1 MLSASMSIEFIIDKA
16 PTVLAADIPTQA
28 QCLVWFKAAL
38 PPEITQAEVTLKIVD
53 KEEGALLN
61 HQYRE
66 KQGPTNVLSFPY
78 QVPGQ
83 PKNLLLGDL
92 VICAALVKEE
102 AMAQNKSQ
110 EAHWA
115 HLVVHGALH
124 LLGYDHI
131 DKEEASVME
140 GLEVRILQQL
150 GFPSPYGEMA

>member
-1 MLSASMSIEFIIDKA
+1 MSIDFIINIS
-16 PTVLAADIPTQA
+16 PNVLTKEIPTQM
-28 QCLVWFKAAL
+28 QCLAWFKAAL
-38 PPEITQAEVTLKIVD
+38 PPDITQAEVTLKIVD

-61 HQYRE
+61 QQYRK

-78 QVPGQ
+78 RIPGQ
-83 PKNLLLGDL
+83 PSSMLLGDL

-115 HLVVHGALH
+115 HLLVHGALH

-131 DKEEASVME
+131 EKEEATLME
-140 GLEVRILQQL
+140 GLEVHILQQL
-150 GFPSPYGEMA
+150 GFPSPYGDMNKQT